1 MLMYYPRVLNIAD
14 LIAHRSI
21 FLFGPRQTGK
31 TTYLHE
37 RFPDARYFD
46 LLEADTFREL
56 SARPEL
62 LRATLKKDDRI
73 VVIDEIQKLPA
84 LLDEVHL
91 LIERDK
97 ERRFILT
104 ASSARKLKRGPANL
118 LAGRALVAH
127 LHPLV
132 SDEVGSDRLE
142 DRLLRGSL
150 PPIIDS
156 AIALEALRAYVGHYL
171 REEIQAEALTRSIE
185 GFSRFLEVAAS
196 ANGELVNF
204 TSIGNDAAV
213 PPRTIQ
219 NYFQV
224 LEDTLTGYLLPPY
237 RKSVKRKAVA
247 TAKFYFFDIGVVNAL
262 LDRRHISPKTD
273 TYGRSLEH
281 QVFLELRAY
290 LDYRRRSEP
299 LSFWRS
305 QSKMEVDFVI
315 GDSLAVEVK
324 SKERIAESE
333 LRALRALAEEF
344 PRMRKIVTSGEKWR
358 RVTADNIEIIPIRE
372 FLQELWRDS
381 LLPAVAPFQ
390 SEPNP

>member
-1 MLMYYPRVLNIAD
+1 MVYPRILDIAN
-14 LIAHRSI
+14 LITHRSV
-21 FLFGPRQTGK
+21 FLLGPRQTGK

-62 LRATLKKDDRI
+62 LRTTLKKDDHI
-73 VVIDEIQKLPA
+73 IVIDEIQKLPG

-91 LIERDK
+91 LIERDQQ
-97 ERRFILT
+97 RRFILT
-104 ASSARKLKRGPANL
+104 GSSARKLKRGSANL
-118 LAGRALVAH
+118 LAGRALVTH
-127 LHPLV
+127 MHPLV
-132 SDEVGSDRLE
+132 SAEIGSARLS

-150 PPIIDS
+150 PPVIDS
-156 AIALEALRAYVGHYL
+156 PIPFEDLRAYVGHYL
-171 REEIQAEALTRSIE
+171 RQEIQAEALTRSIE

-247 TAKFYFFDIGVVNAL
+247 TAKFYFFDIGVANAL
-262 LDRRHISPKTD
+262 LDRTHISPKTD
-273 TYGRSLEH
+273 SWGRLLEH

-290 LDYRRRSEP
+290 LDYRRRSEA

-305 QSKMEVDFVI
+305 QSKMEVDFVV
-315 GDSLAVEVK
+315 GDALAIEVK
-324 SKERIAESE
+324 SKERIAESDLRP
-333 LRALRALAEEF
+333 LRALGEEF
-344 PRMRKIVTSGEKWR
+344 PRMRKIVACGEKWR
-358 RVTADNIEIIPIRE
+358 RITADGIEIIPMEE
-372 FLQELWRDS
+372 FFGELWSDS
-381 LLPAVAPFQ
+381 LLQVTTSSA
-390 SEPNP
+390 EP

>member
-1 MLMYYPRVLNIAD
+1 MYYPRTLNIKD
-14 LIAHRSI
+14 LLEHRSV

-62 LRATLKKDDRI
+62 LRTTLKRDDRV
-73 VVIDEIQKLPA
+73 VVIDEVQKLPA

-104 ASSARKLKRGPANL
+104 GSSARKLKRGAANL

-127 LHPLV
+127 MHPLV
-132 SDEVGSDRLE
+132 SSELGYGRLDDRLS
-142 DRLLRGSL
+142 RGSL
-150 PPIIDS
+150 PPVIDS
-156 AIALEALRAYVGHYL
+156 AIPLEDLRAYVGHYL
-171 REEIQAEALTRSIE
+171 REEIQAEALTRSIG

-213 PPRTIQ
+213 SPRTVQ

-224 LEDTLTGYLLPPY
+224 LEDTLTGHLLPPY

-262 LDRRHISPKTD
+262 LDRRHVSPKTD
-273 TYGRSLEH
+273 TYGRSMEH
-281 QVFLELRAY
+281 QVFLELRAW
-290 LDYRRRSEP
+290 LDYRRKSER

-305 QSKMEVDFVI
+305 QSRMEVDFVV
-315 GDSLAVEVK
+315 GDSLAIEVK
-324 SKERIAESE
+324 ARERLAEGD
-333 LRALRALAEEF
+333 LRGLRALAEEF
-344 PRMRKIVTSGEKWR
+344 PEMRKMVASGERWR
-358 RVTADNIEIIPIRE
+358 RTTADGIEIIPINE
-372 FLQELWRDS
+372 FLEGLWRDA
-381 LLPAVAPFQ
+381 L
-390 SEPNP
+390 

>member
-1 MLMYYPRVLNIAD
+1 MYYPRQLDIAG
-14 LIAHRSI
+14 LLKHRSV

-62 LRATLKKDDRI
+62 LRTTLKKDDRI
-73 VVIDEIQKLPA
+73 IVIDEIQKLPA

-91 LIERDK
+91 LIERDRQ
-97 ERRFILT
+97 RRFVLT
-104 ASSARKLKRGPANL
+104 GSSGRKLRRSPANL

-127 LHPLV
+127 MHPLI
-132 SDEVGSDRLE
+132 SAELGFARLD

-150 PPIIDS
+150 PPVIDS
-156 AIALEALRAYVGHYL
+156 AIPLEDLRAYVGHYL

-213 PPRTIQ
+213 PPRTVQ

-262 LDRRHISPKTD
+262 LDRRHISSRTD
-273 TYGRSLEH
+273 AYGRSLEH
-281 QVFLELRAY
+281 LVFLELRAY
-290 LDYRRRSEP
+290 LDYTRKTER

-305 QSKMEVDFVI
+305 QSKMEVDFIV

-324 SKERIAESE
+324 ARERLPESE
-333 LRALRALAEEF
+333 LRGLRALAEEF
-344 PRMRKIVTSGEKWR
+344 PRMRKIVAGGEKWR
-358 RVTADNIEIIPIRE
+358 RKTADGIEVIPINE
-372 FLQELWRDS
+372 FLKELWRGS
-381 LLPAVAPFQ
+381 IL
-390 SEPNP
+390 